1 MFSYGLKKNIAQV
14 QSELQKDGFSLLH
27 GYLSN
32 SPEVINLKNKI
43 YELVCIKASQ
53 YKIQNPQN
61 SSDSVN
67 EAIMS
72 LYSINSS
79 IGGFLNDTLNA
90 SPELF
95 KLTNSDYFIELAR
108 KIIGNES
115 SCILINN
122 IRIRVQ
128 IPGCDD
134 ISNLPWHQDSQYN
147 NLYKDN
153 NSIVIWTSLNDIN
166 QEIGPVVFKKGSHK
180 LKKLPNV
187 EFKKPNGQVVF
198 SLQEKYINNSDFD
211 EQSFETKNGD
221 VVLIDMNVIHR
232 SGENK
237 SNNSVKFSLQCR
249 CHNASTQGFLP
260 DYD

>member
-1 MFSYGLKKNIAQV
+1 MISHVFKKNIDQV

-32 SPEVINLKNKI
+32 SPEIKDLKNKI
-43 YELVCIKASQ
+43 YELVCIKTSQ

-72 LYSINSS
+72 LYSINSA

-95 KLTNSDYFIELAR
+95 KLVNSDYFIELAR

-147 NLYKDN
+147 KFYKDN
-153 NSIVIWTSLNDIN
+153 NSIVIWTSLNDIT
-166 QEIGPVVFKKGSHK
+166 QETGPVVFKKGSHI
-180 LKKLPNV
+180 LKKLPSV
-187 EFKKPNGQVVF
+187 EFKKPNNQVVF
-198 SLQEKYINNSDFD
+198 SLQEQHITNSDFD
-211 EQSFETKNGD
+211 EQSFETKRGD

-237 SNNSVKFSLQCR
+237 TSNTVKFSLQCR
-249 CHNASTQGFLP
+249 CHNASTPGFLP